1 MISNRRLRTHTRRI
15 HYIKLLLLSV
25 LITSTSWLALAL
37 TFTTTTTTNNN
48 DYVSPFSGRR
58 NVIAIPTQQQTVVV
72 RRRRIVTQLYATRLR
87 TNIEIPLIDLTD
99 QTTTSSSNTTT
110 TTTTSS
116 NNKNDNDDEISS
128 VIPLPSSDLPDEL
141 ATPFLYAIQMNIPLY
156 KLVME
161 ESISMASS
169 SSPPMYGHVVWK
181 NNNNLLGAIGCT
193 AIILGN
199 PPTKETLIK
208 NIGNSP
214 LTGEE
219 ILTESS
225 FSAEEEK
232 SSLSNID
239 DNKPSSSSSSS
250 SNTFLCRGGWRFVVK
265 EVIRSIPYPV
275 VIVDEIH
282 DDADDDDSDMFAS
295 VGNNAL
301 DKHNDYDDDDND
313 DDGEFSQMSTPE
325 LIHRIMTNVQSIIGE
340 QLEDANAKSRLSP
353 LEKSILE
360 DNGIGGPSGTIN
372 PAVIE
377 LAHAEEMSAVWEVFQ
392 SCLVDDI
399 DPQQR
404 RFAVA
409 MMSAELANLTNNVR
423 QKILLTRSSEER
435 LNIVLRELNEITGMR
450 QARKLASKI
459 TDEIDELDKD
469 LKVGRPELPL
479 WALQISKG
487 TKIEYFWNEIEGW
500 CPGVV
505 IEDPVT
511 VVDEIILAIRFDEDG
526 EVHKLPISAE
536 DKIRWRPG

>member
-1 MISNRRLRTHTRRI
+1 
-15 HYIKLLLLSV
+15 
-25 LITSTSWLALAL
+25 
-37 TFTTTTTTNNN
+37 
-48 DYVSPFSGRR
+48 VSPFSGRR
-58 NVIAIPTQQQTVVV
+58 NAITVPTRQQTVIDG
-72 RRRRIVTQLYATRLR
+72 RRIIAQLYATRLR

-99 QTTTSSSNTTT
+99 QTTTSSNTTP
-110 TTTTSS
+110 TTTSNKKNY
-116 NNKNDNDDEISS
+116 NNDENSS
-128 VIPLPSSDLPDEL
+128 VIPLPSSDFPDEL
-141 ATPFLYAIQMNIPLY
+141 ATPFLYAVQMNTPLH

-161 ESISMASS
+161 ESISMATSS
-169 SSPPMYGHVVWK
+169 QPMYGHVVWK
-181 NNNNLLGAIGCT
+181 NNNDLLGAIGCT
-193 AIILGN
+193 AIILDN
-199 PPTKETLIK
+199 PPTKETLNK
-208 NIGNSP
+208 NVGNSQ

-219 ILTESS
+219 ILTELS

-232 SSLSNID
+232 SSSSNID
-239 DNKPSSSSSSS
+239 DDKLSSSSSS

-295 VGNNAL
+295 VGNNTL
-301 DKHNDYDDDDND
+301 DKHDDDDEDDDD
-313 DDGEFSQMSTPE
+313 DDGEFNQMSTPE
-325 LIHRIMTNVQSIIGE
+325 LIHRIMSNVQSIIGE
-340 QLEDANAKSRLSP
+340 QLEDANAKNRLSP

-360 DNGIGGPSGTIN
+360 DNGIGGPSGAIN
-372 PAVIE
+372 PVVIE

-392 SCLVDDI
+392 SSLIDDI

-409 MMSAELANLTNNVR
+409 MMSAELANLKDNVR
-423 QKILLTRSSEER
+423 QEILLTRSSEER
-435 LNIVLRELNEITGMR
+435 LSIVLRELKEITGMR

-459 TDEIDELDKD
+459 TDEIDESDKD

-500 CPGVV
+500 CPGEV

-511 VVDEIILAIRFDEDG
+511 VVDEILLAIRFDEDG
-526 EVHKLPISAE
+526 EVHKLPLSAE